1 MAHPDVEALLG
12 LQVEDQAIREME
24 ARRAALEPRLKE
36 MDATRRAAADSLAR
50 AREAINA
57 EEKALRDLQT
67 RVAQHKQLHERNV
80 AQLDSVRRMKEAT
93 AAVAQ
98 VESARRMLAEEE
110 AALQSMTRRLTDMRA
125 AATAQEAALAILD
138 ETHAAER
145 ATIESARL
153 EVDGQLAASR
163 GVRAGSAARIER
175 VLLQKYDRIRSVRQD
190 GAIFPLRG
198 PSCGHCDTSVPLQR
212 RNVMMARG
220 SIEVCET
227 CGVLMYAVT

>member
-1 MAHPDVEALLG
+1 
-12 LQVEDQAIREME
+12 ME
-24 ARRAALEPRLKE
+24 ARRAALEPRLKG

-110 AALQSMTRRLTDMRA
+110 AALQSMTRRLSEMRT
-125 AATAQEAALAILD
+125 AATAQEAALATLD
-138 ETHAAER
+138 ESHAAER
-145 ATIESARL
+145 ATIEGARE

-175 VLLQKYDRIRSVRQD
+175 VLLQKYDRIRSRASGWRHLSAARTILRTLRHERAYAAPERHD
-190 GAIFPLRG
+190 GPGQHRG
-198 PSCGHCDTSVPLQR
+198 L
-212 RNVMMARG
+212 
-220 SIEVCET
+220 
-227 CGVLMYAVT
+227 